1 MGSAPLSGDR
11 VCFIDKAS
19 CFLLKLWVH
28 WKDKMHGNPRKVK
41 LTSSAKT
48 LELWGAVT
56 PMWPEQKQR
65 HRSQCPLWS
74 PCDCGSWGGGGQ
86 ACSLQLNQ
94 ASPGFSPAPGR
105 LCPVP
110 LYSSPS
116 SPLSLAFLLQHLRSP
131 LLWACPRPA
140 VYPWVALVLKTP
152 AFCLCSANGVTGSH
166 LQTSAQAKD
175 TAAASVQMEHP
186 RE

>member
-28 WKDKMHGNPRKVK
+28 WKDKMHGNPRKVR

-74 PCDCGSWGGGGQ
+74 PCDCGSWE
-86 ACSLQLNQ
+86 ASLQFATESGQSWFLPSTRTFMPCTSLLFTLL
-94 ASPGFSPAPGR
+94 SPLFS
-105 LCPVP
+105 L
-110 LYSSPS
+110 SPS
-116 SPLSLAFLLQHLRSP
+116 ASKKPTSLGMS
-131 LLWACPRPA
+131 
-140 VYPWVALVLKTP
+140 
-152 AFCLCSANGVTGSH
+152 
-166 LQTSAQAKD
+166 
-175 TAAASVQMEHP
+175 
-186 RE
+186 